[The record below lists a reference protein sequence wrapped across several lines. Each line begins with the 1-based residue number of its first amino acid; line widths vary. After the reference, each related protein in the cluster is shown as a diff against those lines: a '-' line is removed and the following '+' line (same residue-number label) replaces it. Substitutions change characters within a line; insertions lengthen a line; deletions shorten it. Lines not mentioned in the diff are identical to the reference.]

1 MNRAGV
7 PGRHARFLLLG
18 AGADGCNCYGMVPGG
33 CFHLGNDRP
42 VFGWI
47 NFEDCFWGFVTE
59 YGSFFIVLRAEF

>member
-18 AGADGCNCYGMVPGG
+18 RRADGCNCYGMMPGG
-33 CFHLGNDRP
+33 CFHFGNNCP

-47 NFEDCFWGFVTE
+47 NLVVWYNVVSGLSHFD
-59 YGSFFIVLRAEF
+59 